1 MAQQEST
8 VDATYD
14 PKVALQFFKSAGKP
28 ADIAEGETIFG
39 EKERAIPLLR
49 RQKMYLLLKG
59 DVALV
64 SGGKSIGRVR
74 AGEIFGE
81 MAVISD
87 APRSASAVAKSD
99 CRVIALDDKEFEAAL
114 TKHPEFA
121 VMLMSVM
128 ILRLRTTIA
137 DLKSRDRLSEDAQI
151 KESRAF
157 DPEVLGHLVEGL
169 ADDPPIFYQEG
180 AKIVTEG
187 QKGLRMY
194 AIVEGKVRISIG
206 GRVVERLG
214 PGGAFGEAALVDPTA
229 TRIADATADTDC
241 TVQAI
246 SKKAF
251 LQLVKVSP
259 HFGATMLS
267 SLASRLRFLTAR
279 L

>member
-1 MAQQEST
+1 MAQQDST

-28 ADIAEGETIFG
+28 ADIAGGETIFG

-64 SGGKSIGRVR
+64 SGNKTIGRVR

-87 APRSASAVAKSD
+87 APRSASAVAKSE
-99 CRVIALDDKEFEAAL
+99 CRVIALDDKEFETAL

-128 ILRLRTTIA
+128 ILRLRNTIA
-137 DLKSRDRLSEDAQI
+137 LLKARDTLSEDAQL
-151 KESRAF
+151 KEAAAF

-169 ADDPPIFYQEG
+169 ADDPPIFYQQG
-180 AKIVTEG
+180 ASIVTEG

-194 AIVEGKVRISIG
+194 AIVEGRVRISIG
-206 GRVVERLG
+206 GKGVERLG
-214 PGGAFGEAALVDPTA
+214 PGGAFGEAALVDASA
-229 TRIADATADTDC
+229 TRIADATAETDC

>member
-1 MAQQEST
+1 MAQPEST

-14 PKVALQFFKSAGKP
+14 PKVALEFFKAAGKP
-28 ADIAEGETIFG
+28 ATIAEGETIFG

-59 DVALV
+59 DVALM
-64 SGGKSIGRVR
+64 SGSKSIGRVR

-87 APRSASAVAKSD
+87 APRSATAVAKTE
-99 CRVIALDDKEFEAAL
+99 CRVIALDDQEFETAL
-114 TKHPEFA
+114 GKHPEFA

-128 ILRLRTTIA
+128 IFRLRSTIA
-137 DLKSRDRLSEDAQI
+137 QLKSRNALSEDAQL

-169 ADDPPIFYQEG
+169 ADDPPIFYQQG
-180 AKIVTEG
+180 APIVTEG

-194 AIVEGKVRISIG
+194 AIVEGRVRISIG
-206 GRVVERLG
+206 GKVVERLG
-214 PGGAFGEAALVDPTA
+214 PGGAFGEAALVDAAA
-229 TRIADATADTDC
+229 TRIADATAESDC

-259 HFGATMLS
+259 EFGATMLS